1 MSALFDV
8 ILPVFLVIGF
18 GYLVAWRGWFGP
30 AAVDGL
36 QRYAQNFAVP
46 VLLFSSMAALDLSA
60 EFDPWLLLSFYAG
73 ALTSFL
79 VGWIVARRV
88 IGRTPED
95 AVAIGFACL
104 FSNSLLLG
112 IPIMERAYGPQSLA
126 GNFTIIALHSPLLYT
141 LGITVMEFTRAHGTG
156 VSPGRVALRALNGV
170 LRTPLVIGILCG
182 LAMNLLKTAGL
193 VMPEG
198 FWAAVEM
205 IARSALP
212 AALFGLGGVLLR
224 YRPQGDAASIALIC
238 GCSLIL
244 HPSLTWGLGLAFGL
258 DAGGLRSAVVTA
270 AMAPGVN
277 AYLFANLYGA
287 AIRSAASAV
296 LIATALSILTI
307 WGWLAVLP

>member
-1 MSALFDV
+1 MSSLFDV

-18 GYLVAWRGWFGP
+18 GYAVAWRGWFAP

-36 QRYAQNFAVP
+36 QRFAQNFAVP
-46 VLLFSSMAALDLSA
+46 VLLFRSMATLDLSA
-60 EFDPWLLLSFYAG
+60 EFDPWLLLAFYAG
-73 ALTSFL
+73 ALTSFA
-79 VGWIVARRV
+79 VGLTVARRV
-88 IGRTPED
+88 IGRSPED

-126 GNFTIIALHSPLLYT
+126 GNFTIIAMHSPLLYT
-141 LGITVMEFTRAHGTG
+141 LGITAMEFTRARGTG
-156 VSPGRVALRALNGV
+156 VAPGRVALRALNGV
-170 LRTPLVIGILCG
+170 VRTPLVIGILCG
-182 LAMNLLKTAGL
+182 LAMNLLTQGGL

-244 HPSLTWGLGLAFGL
+244 HPGLTWGLGQAFGL

-277 AYLFANLYGA
+277 AFLFASLYQS

-296 LIATALSILTI
+296 LIATALSILTV
-307 WGWLAVLP
+307 WGWLAILP

>member
-1 MSALFDV
+1 MFRTLFVQEARTQLRRNAAVLGLGAL
-8 ILPVFLVIGF
+8 LAAGFLV
-18 GYLVAWRGWFGP
+18 LWWF
-30 AAVDGL
+30 
-36 QRYAQNFAVP
+36 FARVP
-46 VLLFSSMAALDLSA
+46 VL
-60 EFDPWLLLSFYAG
+60 
-73 ALTSFL
+73 
-79 VGWIVARRV
+79 
-88 IGRTPED
+88 
-95 AVAIGFACL
+95 
-104 FSNSLLLG
+104 
-112 IPIMERAYGPQSLA
+112 
-126 GNFTIIALHSPLLYT
+126 SPLLQMGMMVC
-141 LGITVMEFTRAHGTG
+141 LAG
-156 VSPGRVALRALNGV
+156 
-170 LRTPLVIGILCG
+170 TPLVIGILCG

-244 HPSLTWGLGLAFGL
+244 HPSLTWGLGTAFGL
-258 DAGGLRSAVVTA
+258 DTGALRSAVVTA

-277 AYLFANLYGA
+277 AYLFANLYQA

-307 WGWLAVLP
+307 WGWLAILP

>member
-8 ILPVFLVIGF
+8 ILPVFLVIGA
-18 GYLVAWRGWFGP
+18 GYLVSWRGWFSP
-30 AAVDGL
+30 AGVDGL

-60 EFDPWLLLSFYAG
+60 DFDPWLLLAFYIG
-73 ALTSFL
+73 ALSSFL
-79 VGWIVARRV
+79 VGWIVSRRV
-88 IGRTPED
+88 IGRSPED

-156 VSPGRVALRALNGV
+156 VSPGRVAVRALNGV
-170 LRTPLVIGILCG
+170 VRTPLVIGILAG
-182 LAMNLLKTAGL
+182 LAMNLLTQGGL
-193 VMPEG
+193 VLPEG

-212 AALFGLGGVLLR
+212 AALFALGGVLLR
-224 YRPQGDAASIALIC
+224 YKPQGDAASIALIC

-244 HPSLTWGLGLAFGL
+244 HPSLTYGLGLAFGL
-258 DAGGLRSAVVTA
+258 DTGGLRSAVVTA

-296 LIATALSILTI
+296 LIATALSILTV
-307 WGWLAVLP
+307 WGWLEILP